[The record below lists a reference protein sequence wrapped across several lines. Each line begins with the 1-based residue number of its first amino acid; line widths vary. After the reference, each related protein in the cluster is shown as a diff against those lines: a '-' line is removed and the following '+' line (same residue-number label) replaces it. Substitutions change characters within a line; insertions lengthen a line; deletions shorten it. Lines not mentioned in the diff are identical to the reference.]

1 MGIGKWLLPFFF
13 LSLSILLSSLY
24 QTSINE
30 MSFHGWLRYK
40 SYSQNTLSSFQGHSW
55 IWGYLKNV
63 SKKTIFLFFSRVFL
77 LRQLRTI
84 NDFVKSLSN
93 NLSNENTNTG
103 VSVVF
108 KTKCQNEI
116 FLKYNF
122 SWNTSFYVLCLMIYD
137 YLTINNWCSK
147 KTLLLRIC
155 IRKKGFKLGT

>member
-1 MGIGKWLLPFFF
+1 MTKEDIWVLENDFYHFFF
-13 LSLSILLSSLY
+13 LSILLSSLY

-40 SYSQNTLSSFQGHSW
+40 SDSQNTLSSFQGHSW

-116 FLKYNF
+116 FLETPVF
-122 SWNTSFYVLCLMIYD
+122 MSYD
-137 YLTINNWCSK
+137 LWLFDYQ
-147 KTLLLRIC
+147 
-155 IRKKGFKLGT
+155 